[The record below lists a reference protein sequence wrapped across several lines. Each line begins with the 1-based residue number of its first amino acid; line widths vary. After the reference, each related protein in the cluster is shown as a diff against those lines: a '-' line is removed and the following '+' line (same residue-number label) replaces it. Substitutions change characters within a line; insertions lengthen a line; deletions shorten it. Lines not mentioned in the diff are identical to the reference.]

1 MPKFFNIP
9 CFSFVIF
16 WMVFLPNNLFAQTS
30 NSQNTI
36 IEDLLSTYD
45 VCEGLGYYSDSEIK
59 QKTET
64 LNSEISNLTS
74 QLNAALDEIERL
86 KKSSKSG
93 SSKVVDN
100 SLEIELLTNENSFLK
115 DELKSLLSSA
125 GLSSDAIDLYQKL
138 REQVV
143 SCNNSQIELK
153 NQMTTLSSEA
163 EIKIQDLRK
172 I

>member
-1 MPKFFNIP
+1 MG
-9 CFSFVIF
+9 
-16 WMVFLPNNLFAQTS
+16 AADD
-30 NSQNTI
+30 
-36 IEDLLSTYD
+36 IE
-45 VCEGLGYYSDSEIK
+45 K
-59 QKTET
+59 
-64 LNSEISNLTS
+64 
-74 QLNAALDEIERL
+74 L

-93 SSKVVDN
+93 SSKIVDN

-172 I
+172 NLENALVARLAADAFAKSKASKNQLY